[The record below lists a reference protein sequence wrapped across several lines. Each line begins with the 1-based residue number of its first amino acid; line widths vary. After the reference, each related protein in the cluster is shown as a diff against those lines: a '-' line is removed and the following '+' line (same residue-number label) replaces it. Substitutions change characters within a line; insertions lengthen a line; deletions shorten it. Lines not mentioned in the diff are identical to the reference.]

1 MNRRYFFLHSLV
13 VYNSTHPRALR
24 TVDITA
30 LPFYFL
36 TFDVADPAAGRP
48 NNIFFGPAYAATGL
62 AVQVGGAGK
71 SAAGLAG

>member
-1 MNRRYFFLHSLV
+1 
-13 VYNSTHPRALR
+13 
-24 TVDITA
+24 VDITA